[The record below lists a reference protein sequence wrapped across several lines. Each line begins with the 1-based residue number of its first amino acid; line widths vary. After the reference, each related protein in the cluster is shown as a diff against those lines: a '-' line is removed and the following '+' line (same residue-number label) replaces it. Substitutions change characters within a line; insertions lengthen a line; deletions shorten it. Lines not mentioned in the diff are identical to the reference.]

1 MKKKILT
8 TSLLLSASIM
18 LFSFFQKPFAYKLR
32 VEDPVTGMASALLE
46 QSTTTLQ
53 KGKGKNSIA
62 SGYNISGAKSSTRV
76 KISQAV
82 FQSESDKSTLTMNP
96 ADYIILYKLT
106 TDKNSRSFSI
116 SESLIPTTFTSID
129 RYYGYR
135 VTSSFGLVPGE
146 YAFIDKST
154 ATADG
159 NFTVWTFGVD
169 N

>member
-8 TSLLLSASIM
+8 GSLLLPASIM
-18 LFSFFQKPFAYKLR
+18 LLSFFPKPFAYKLR
-32 VEDPVTGMASALLE
+32 VVDPATGAASSLLE

-53 KGKGKNSIA
+53 KGKGKNSTA
-62 SGYNISGAKSSTRV
+62 SMYNISGARSSTRV

-116 SESLIPTTFTSID
+116 NESLIPTTFTLI
-129 RYYGYR
+129 
-135 VTSSFGLVPGE
+135 
-146 YAFIDKST
+146 
-154 ATADG
+154 
-159 NFTVWTFGVD
+159 
-169 N
+169 